1 MFFSFEKQ
9 SYGSI
14 VAHNPSKSNLPALV
28 TANFEALKGGL
39 A

>member
-1 MFFSFEKQ
+1 MTDFNKID

-14 VAHNPSKSNLPALV
+14 LNHKSSKSNLPV
-28 TANFEALKGGL
+28 PYTANFEALKGGL